1 MLLVASPLFD
11 ADDLETIRDCQ
22 RRTNLGMVRAGL
34 VRLEFTRVF
43 LFLGLGQ
50 RMLTSRVE
58 QATEIDQLL
67 AVQLQGVD
75 RGTAARRETDDEFE
89 RRA

>member
-1 MLLVASPLFD
+1 MD
-11 ADDLETIRDCQ
+11 
-22 RRTNLGMVRAGL
+22 
-34 VRLEFTRVF
+34 RLEFTRVF
-43 LFLGLGQ
+43 LFLGLGE

-67 AVQLQGVD
+67 PVQLQGVD
-75 RGTAARRETDDEFE
+75 RGTADRRETDDEFE